1 MLDAKSVITTA
12 TKGFVEEIAKR
23 REISETRMY
32 EILGKDNP
40 YPKAK
45 ILIRDIAQVNQAGAR
60 LIKADLMAMFAQ
72 ILGPETE
79 LVTDA
84 ELHGELND
92 VVQARLRNAPKDM
105 RLTEDRQAVDVLNRD
120 IAELERETAVSVRVE
135 MRQAVE
141 QKRRNGSR

>member
-1 MLDAKSVITTA
+1 
-12 TKGFVEEIAKR
+12 
-23 REISETRMY
+23 MY
-32 EILGKDNP
+32 EIFGKDNV

-45 ILIRDIAQVNQAGAR
+45 ILIRDIAQVKPGRSPIDQGRSNG
-60 LIKADLMAMFAQ
+60 DVCE
-72 ILGPETE
+72 ILTRTRN